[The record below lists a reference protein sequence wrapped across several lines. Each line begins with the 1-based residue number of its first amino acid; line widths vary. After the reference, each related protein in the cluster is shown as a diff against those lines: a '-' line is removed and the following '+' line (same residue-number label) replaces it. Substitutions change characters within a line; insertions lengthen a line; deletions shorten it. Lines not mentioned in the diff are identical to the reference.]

1 MFKSIG
7 NALKGAV
14 SGAAAWAGSAIGG
27 AIGGTTGAKIG
38 GTLGGKL
45 ASSLLEKK
53 AGGGD
58 YQIQD
63 TSVAAPNLAQF
74 GNMSS
79 YRPGEAR
86 GVDQRLTTV
95 DADTLN
101 QEWEYRLTKGF
112 RNKNLFT

>member
-14 SGAAAWAGSAIGG
+14 TGAAAWAGSAIGG
-27 AIGGTTGAKIG
+27 AIGGPTGAKIG
-38 GTLGGKL
+38 GSLFSRIG
-45 ASSLLEKK
+45 SSLMDKK

-58 YQIQD
+58 YEIQS
-63 TSVAAPNLAQF
+63 TAVTPPNLGQF
-74 GNMSS
+74 GNLST
-79 YRPGEAR
+79 YRSGEAK
-86 GVDQRLTTV
+86 GVNQRLTTV